1 MGERRSGARAQAWDQ
16 LDLLDP
22 EHGVGARQG
31 QGQARPG
38 GGGYLSGCTPPEV
51 GQRALKKIA
60 RKIPRFGHGGNGAPA
75 DPREAALLDE
85 LDAMG
90 LSRVMLQVAHAIG
103 FDNFMEMWRILDG
116 TPELLIESESGI
128 SVRLQRM
135 SAYRRYQ
142 RNRFVEAMA
151 AMGSSQPEIR
161 WAVKKKLGEDMSA
174 RHIRRLMADSR
185 VKP

>member
-60 RKIPRFGHGGNGAPA
+60 RKIPRFGHGDNGAPV

-90 LSRVMLQVAHAIG
+90 LSRVMLQVAHTIG
-103 FDNFMEMWRILDG
+103 FDNFMAMWRILDG
-116 TPELLIESESGI
+116 AHEAIAENDSGI
-128 SVRLQRM
+128 YIRLQRL

-142 RNRFVEAMA
+142 RNRFIEAMA
-151 AMGSSQPEIR
+151 AVGMSHPEISR
-161 WAVKKKLGEDMSA
+161 SVKRDLGEDVSD
-174 RHIRRLMADSR
+174 RHIWRLMAGGR